1 MPRVVRVV
9 GAGEDA
15 GSRAELGTRDRL
27 IVVGMAMFA
36 ERGFK
41 GTTIGQIE
49 AAAGLSPRRGAAY
62 RHFRDKRQLFEAA
75 VERHI
80 HELQSMSG
88 VMDLLPLGDPRSE
101 TMLLVRW
108 FLQQLD
114 HQRPVVA
121 VLEKEGE
128 AFPDLRDRF
137 YREVIDVGYRR
148 TAALIR
154 RYGISDVELDLDV
167 LTAVFVGAMVDRRRT
182 RWTFGEVPLDLDE
195 ERFVNGLVDMVMA
208 LWAQLSAPPSRRS

>member
-1 MPRVVRVV
+1 
-9 GAGEDA
+9 
-15 GSRAELGTRDRL
+15 
-27 IVVGMAMFA
+27 MAMFA

-41 GTTIGQIE
+41 GTTIGQVE

-62 RHFRDKRQLFEAA
+62 RHFRDKRELFEAA

-101 TMLLVRW
+101 TLLLVRW
-108 FLQQLD
+108 FLQELD
-114 HQRPVVA
+114 RQRPMVA

-137 YREVIDVGYRR
+137 YREVIDVGYRQ
-148 TAALIR
+148 TASLIR
-154 RYGISDVELDLDV
+154 RYGTRDPDLDPDV
-167 LTAVFVGAMVDRRRT
+167 LTAVVVGAIVDRRRT
-182 RWTFGEVPLDLDE
+182 RWTFGEVPLDLEE
-195 ERFVNGLVDMVMA
+195 ERFVAGLVDLVMA
-208 LWAQLSAPPSRRS
+208 LAAPGIAVEASPTSD

>member
-1 MPRVVRVV
+1 MPRRIQLVS
-9 GAGEDA
+9 AEDEP
-15 GSRAELGTRDRL
+15 GGPPEGGTRDRL
-27 IVVGMAMFA
+27 IAVGMTMFS

-88 VMDLLPLGDPRSE
+88 VMDLLPLGDARSE
-101 TMLLVRW
+101 TMLMVRW
-108 FLQQLD
+108 FLKELD
-114 HQRPVVA
+114 RQRPIVL

-137 YREVIDVGYRR
+137 YREVIDVGYRH
-148 TAALIR
+148 TAGLIR
-154 RYGISDVELDLDV
+154 RYGIRERELDLDV
-167 LTAVFVGAMVDRRRT
+167 LTAVIVGAIVERRRT
-182 RWTFGEVPLDLDE
+182 QWTFGEVPLELE
-195 ERFVNGLVDMVMA
+195 EDRFVNGLVDIVMA
-208 LWAQLSAPPSRRS
+208 LAARVAPEATS